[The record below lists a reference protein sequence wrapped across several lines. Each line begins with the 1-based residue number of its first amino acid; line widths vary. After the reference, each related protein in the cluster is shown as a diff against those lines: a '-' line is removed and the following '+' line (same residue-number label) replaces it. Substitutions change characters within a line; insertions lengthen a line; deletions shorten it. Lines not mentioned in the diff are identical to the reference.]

1 MPRQMT
7 KHEIREYHG
16 HGMGNRRVR
25 IARDGHVT
33 YYGSP
38 DDCDRGHDWWHEGGY
53 VEGYRIETARGIE
66 DAYRL

>member
-7 KHEIREYHG
+7 HKEIRDHHG

-25 IARDGHVT
+25 IARDGRVT
-33 YYGSP
+33 YYGSA
-38 DDCDRGHDWWHEGGY
+38 DDYDRGHDYWHEGGY
-53 VEGYRIETARGIE
+53 VESYRIETAPGLE